1 MDMHIIEMQKNRN
14 EACVILYIIILF
26 KTILIIEKN
35 ETILNDSFLIYYNTY
50 SNYRNNG
57 NRNSI
62 HSSDYFKIK
71 L

>member
-14 EACVILYIIILF
+14 EACVILYITILF

-35 ETILNDSFLIYYNTY
+35 ETISNDSFLICYDTY
-50 SNYRNNG
+50 SNYRNNN
-57 NRNSI
+57 NRNST
-62 HSSDYFKIK
+62 HSSGYFKIK